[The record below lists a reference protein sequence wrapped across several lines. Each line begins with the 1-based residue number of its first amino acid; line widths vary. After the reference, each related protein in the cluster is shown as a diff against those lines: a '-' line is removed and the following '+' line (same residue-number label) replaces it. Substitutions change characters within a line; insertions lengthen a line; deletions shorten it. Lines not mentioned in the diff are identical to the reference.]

1 MDIIESLCVAYPD
14 SFEKLDIASNPNY
27 VFLNDKN
34 FNTRQ
39 LFDAEG
45 STVFVNSF
53 IECEHYVSGGWDF
66 TPVKNLELDLHNFLL
81 VGVVVTI
88 LVQFLIKK
96 FKVFS
101 KE

>member
-1 MDIIESLCVAYPD
+1 MDIIESLCGAYPD

-53 IECEHYVSGGWDF
+53 IEIRS
-66 TPVKNLELDLHNFLL
+66 LA
-81 VGVVVTI
+81 I
-88 LVQFLIKK
+88 
-96 FKVFS
+96 S
-101 KE
+101 